1 MAAGL
6 PIKPSQVQS
15 HCVAGHR
22 FFFPSLRGLSFPFPS
37 GLLVAWGSGRPRC
50 LLGMARKGSPWASR
64 AASQAWA
71 SACSETTQPS
81 VQVTGVGGG
90 RGVGSSA
97 PRSQTVGDVTAS
109 YPGRAW
115 KEEGLPNSVSRL
127 LLLLSV
133 HPLGFPKAIPCSE
146 REHPLPAPSDLLKPP
161 SASECCTRIF
171 IAYFEVS

>member
-1 MAAGL
+1 MRSVPSAGMRWHGSRSSHKTEPGTKPLCCWPPFLL
-6 PIKPSQVQS
+6 PKPS
-15 HCVAGHR
+15 R
-22 FFFPSLRGLSFPFPS
+22 PLLPFPFRPP
-37 GLLVAWGSGRPRC
+37 GCLGSERPRC

-97 PRSQTVGDVTAS
+97 PRSQSAGDVTPS

-115 KEEGLPNSVSRL
+115 KEEDLPNSVSRL
-127 LLLLSV
+127 SLLLSASTRLPQG
-133 HPLGFPKAIPCSE
+133 HTLLRKRAPASLPL
-146 REHPLPAPSDLLKPP
+146 
-161 SASECCTRIF
+161 
-171 IAYFEVS
+171 